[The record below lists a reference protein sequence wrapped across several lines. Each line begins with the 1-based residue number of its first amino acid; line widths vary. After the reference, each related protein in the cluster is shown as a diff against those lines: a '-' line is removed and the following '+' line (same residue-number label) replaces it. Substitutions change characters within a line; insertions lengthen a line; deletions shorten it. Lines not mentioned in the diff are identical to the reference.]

1 MHAVERSAEPGFLA
15 EMRAA
20 YSEWNNLD
28 GEHRRSIRAAL
39 RADFGQCCAYCE
51 NECQESDGT
60 ASNRGTIDHF
70 RPRSRFPEQWLD
82 WLNLVYA
89 CRRCNDTKGNLWPET
104 SDAVNQ
110 RLSGINRYRPVSE
123 YVNPSAVSGQRAAQ
137 EFFAFH
143 FESGRIQAADDL
155 EPAEWSTA
163 YRMVYDLDLNSDYQV
178 VGDSLPYLRQER
190 LDFFIQRISNMTA
203 DIGQT
208 VSALRE
214 FMRADKPFSS
224 FITAYINDQFPLFR
238 EII

>member
-1 MHAVERSAEPGFLA
+1 MRAVERSAEPGYLA

-20 YSEWNNLD
+20 YAEWGNLY
-28 GEHRRSIRAAL
+28 GEHRRRIRAAL

-51 NECQESDGT
+51 NECQEGDG
-60 ASNRGTIDHF
+60 AAGNRGTIDHF
-70 RPRSRFPEQWLD
+70 RPRSRFPERWLD

-89 CRRCNDTKGNLWPET
+89 CRRCNDTKGNLWPEI

-110 RLSGINRYRPVSE
+110 RLSRISRYRPVSE
-123 YVNPSAVSGQRAAQ
+123 YVNPSAVAGQRAAQ

-163 YRMVYDLDLNSDYQV
+163 YRTVDDLDLNSDYQV
-178 VGDSLPYLRQER
+178 VGDSLPYLRRER
-190 LDFFIQRISNMTA
+190 LDFFIQRISSMTA

-208 VSALRE
+208 VSVLRE
-214 FMRADKPFSS
+214 FMQPNQPFAS
-224 FITAYINDQFPLFR
+224 FITAYINDRFPLFR
-238 EII
+238 EFL

>member
-1 MHAVERSAEPGFLA
+1 MHAVERSAKPGFLA

-28 GEHRRSIRAAL
+28 GEHRRSIRVAL

-60 ASNRGTIDHF
+60 AGNRGTIDHF

-89 CRRCNDTKGNLWPET
+89 CRRCNDAKGNLWPET

-123 YVNPSAVSGQRAAQ
+123 YVNPNAVSGQRAAQ

-143 FESGRIQAADDL
+143 FESGRIQAADDM

-163 YRMVYDLDLNSDYQV
+163 YRTVYDLDLNSDYQV
-178 VGDSLPYLRQER
+178 VGDSLPYLRRER
-190 LDFFIQRISNMTA
+190 LDFFIQRTSNMTA

-214 FMRADKPFSS
+214 FMQADKPFSS
-224 FITAYINDQFPLFR
+224 FITAYINDRFPLFR
-238 EII
+238 EFL